1 MTTND
6 IKQTLGENTEKLEQK
21 TKEFFEKT
29 SPHYSNL
36 EPHQRGMLIIALLSA
51 LIFFIYWLTK
61 KEPRELTETE
71 RKQMES
77 QAEERILKRME
88 FLKKLRI

>member
-6 IKQTLGENTEKLEQK
+6 IKQSLGENTEKLENK
-21 TKEFFEKT
+21 TKEFFNKS
-29 SPHYSNL
+29 SPYYSNL
-36 EPHQRGMLIIALLSA
+36 EPYQRGMLIIILILA

-71 RKQMES
+71 RKHLENQV
-77 QAEERILKRME
+77 EERILKRME

>member
-6 IKQTLGENTEKLEQK
+6 IKKTLGENTEKLEQK
-21 TKEFFEKT
+21 TKDFFNKT
-29 SPHYSNL
+29 SPYYSNL
-36 EPHQRGMLIIALLSA
+36 EPYQRGMLIVVLLLA
-51 LIFFIYWLTK
+51 LIFFIHWLVK

-71 RKQMES
+71 RKQLES
-77 QAEERILKRME
+77 QIEERILKRME